1 MRLVTLF
8 LIAAF
13 AAPTVGVGS
22 YQKIDGTIVDPITDK
37 WGEVCGNCRRH
48 LEPDAD
54 LPYAHLSYQNLS
66 GANLFNAR
74 LYGAN
79 LGGASLYRAYQDG
92 ADLSY
97 SHLYKANLSEA
108 YLGGADPLSLTGS
121 GIRCFFVASDAK
133 VNRLGDSRIWRP

>member
-22 YQKIDGTIVDPITDK
+22 YQ
-37 WGEVCGNCRRH
+37 
-48 LEPDAD
+48 
-54 LPYAHLSYQNLS
+54 
-66 GANLFNAR
+66 
-74 LYGAN
+74 
-79 LGGASLYRAYQDG
+79 DG

-97 SHLYKANLSEA
+97 AHLYKAN
-108 YLGGADPLSLTGS
+108 LGGADPLSLTGS

>member
-22 YQKIDGTIVDPITDK
+22 YQ
-37 WGEVCGNCRRH
+37 
-48 LEPDAD
+48 
-54 LPYAHLSYQNLS
+54 
-66 GANLFNAR
+66 
-74 LYGAN
+74 
-79 LGGASLYRAYQDG
+79 DG

-97 SHLYKANLSEA
+97 AHLYKANLYKA
-108 YLGGADPLSLTGS
+108 NLGGADPLSLTGS